1 MSNPLINSLED
12 HLLLLKYSEMNEM
25 KEVLNIKRI
34 PRQKKV
40 IKKKY
45 LERKFELNPNFHLL
59 LLNYT
64 IIILSRFY
72 HKK

>member
-34 PRQKKV
+34 PR
-40 IKKKY
+40 
-45 LERKFELNPNFHLL
+45 
-59 LLNYT
+59 
-64 IIILSRFY
+64 
-72 HKK
+72 